1 MPVMKIGTNNLEE
14 EVVVMKAMLKRLIKE
29 NEEKEA
35 HIKLHEEKITRLI
48 RKLEKRPARSLVKSL
63 GSEEGEK
70 VSVQSE
76 SSNEEVHSK
85 KCGKCKNGSLQG
97 Y

>member
-35 HIKLHEEKITRLI
+35 HIKLHEEKIASLT
-48 RKLEKRPARSLVKSL
+48 RKLKKLPAPSLTKSL
-63 GSEEGEK
+63 GK
-70 VSVQSE
+70 
-76 SSNEEVHSK
+76 
-85 KCGKCKNGSLQG
+85 
-97 Y
+97 